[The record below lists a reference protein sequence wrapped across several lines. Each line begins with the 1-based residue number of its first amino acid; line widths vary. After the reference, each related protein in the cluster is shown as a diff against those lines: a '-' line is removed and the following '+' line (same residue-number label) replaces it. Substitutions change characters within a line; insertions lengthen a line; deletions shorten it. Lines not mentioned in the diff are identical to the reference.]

1 MLTWDPPQS
10 PLRIEYSSALLGE
23 VRAAGERVDAFGPL
37 FGVRRGKTIRLLA
50 THGEAGMEPLG
61 AFASRLHGGVCL
73 TEDDLRRFDKVPA
86 MVVISG
92 ESAGFF
98 LRDMTGTI
106 GTVCNYREV
115 AVPVDA
121 GPAAGKSGRPWVQIA
136 VSVVLS
142 VAVGLL
148 GIFSRGKPQ
157 VQPGGNLRED
167 RGQLTISWKAADS
180 AGAVEIL
187 DGGERVSV
195 TTVPWQSS
203 LTYVRRSGD
212 VTVAVGTERFR
223 FIGPTPARAAGNR
236 AGGVEERRRVEAL
249 ESKVAELRAGLASG
263 EVKLGKLES
272 RARYLT
278 PH

>member
-1 MLTWDPPQS
+1 M
-10 PLRIEYSSALLGE
+10 
-23 VRAAGERVDAFGPL
+23 DAFGPL

-86 MVVISG
+86 MVVVSG

-115 AVPVDA
+115 AVP
-121 GPAAGKSGRPWVQIA
+121 AAGTIGRPWGKIA
-136 VSVVLS
+136 ASVVLS
-142 VAVGLL
+142 VGVLL
-148 GIFSRGKPQ
+148 LAIFSRGKPP

-167 RGQLTISWKAADS
+167 RGQLTISWKPAALP
-180 AGAVEIL
+180 GAVDIL

-195 TTVPWQSS
+195 ATVPWQSS

-212 VTVAVGTERFR
+212 VTVAVGRERFR

-236 AGGVEERRRVEAL
+236 AGGVEERRRVETL